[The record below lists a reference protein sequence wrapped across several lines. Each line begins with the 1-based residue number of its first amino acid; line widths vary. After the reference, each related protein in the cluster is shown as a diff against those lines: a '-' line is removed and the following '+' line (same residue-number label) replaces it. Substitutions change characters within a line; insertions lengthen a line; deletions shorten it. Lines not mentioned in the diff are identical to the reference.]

1 MSYYEFLEY
10 LLFYIV
16 HVLKMIVEIASFLFL
31 RERNVVSLKV
41 SLITGGDFHMKWIQM
56 PLGHYKQMLIF

>member
-1 MSYYEFLEY
+1 
-10 LLFYIV
+10 
-16 HVLKMIVEIASFLFL
+16 MIVEIASFLFL

-56 PLGHYKQMLIF
+56 PLGPLQTNAYILMNDQKSALSLTRS

>member
-1 MSYYEFLEY
+1 MEY

-31 RERNVVSLKV
+31 RERNVVSL
-41 SLITGGDFHMKWIQM
+41 
-56 PLGHYKQMLIF
+56 

>member
-1 MSYYEFLEY
+1 
-10 LLFYIV
+10 
-16 HVLKMIVEIASFLFL
+16 MIVEIASFLFL

-56 PLGHYKQMLIF
+56 PLAHYKQMLIF